1 MPRHRLAGI
10 WHPPL
15 YAPMALLAVCPQVC
29 CPMISVFRNF
39 AKSKWAIGLLVLLG
53 LSLLVTG
60 AQMDVFSGL
69 GSQNVIT
76 AGERSVT
83 PVEFRSELDRVRE
96 NVQQQA
102 GRPVTIEDIVAEN
115 LHIRYLEEQT
125 QRLGFMTWAWNAGI
139 RPGKALV
146 VKQIREIPAFFN
158 PVTGQFS
165 QEQYEQALA
174 AQNLLPEQL
183 ERDFLDQYI
192 QTHYGAAVFAGSRM
206 PRIYGALLAGQALE
220 TRDGRW
226 FAVTQAMAGTAAAP
240 TDAQLTAFL
249 NENAAQLRRPEFR
262 IASVVLFND
271 APNAAPPAIPEARIQ
286 ERFKFSEAAL
296 SKPETRSFI
305 TLTAPTREAAQRI
318 TVALRAGQ
326 TPAQAGAAAN
336 VQPAS
341 QTDVP
346 QSAVADPAVGAA
358 VFALAPGAVSEPVQ
372 ARVGFTVAQLTG
384 ITPAQPATLEG
395 ARDAIVQELRE
406 EDAKAAVFTRVEAY
420 EKARS
425 EGKTLTAAA
434 QQVGARIVQLPPF
447 TKEGRLPDGQPMNA
461 PPQILEQTYALTKG
475 AESDVIDA
483 GQGQYFA
490 LRLDEVT
497 AAALPALADIR
508 SPLAQEWT
516 NRENARLLAAKVEQL
531 AGQVRGGQDIA
542 AVATAAGA
550 TLTSRTNVSQ
560 NPQVQQELGQG
571 LVQGL
576 FGQGKGQVFSGPGA
590 NATVVIGRVDA
601 IRPAN
606 PAQAA
611 PIAEQVRGRMAETWV
626 TEAVAAS
633 IKAAAERAKAK
644 NDPAL
649 AREAL
654 GLDPLPEDGA
664 ATTTPATPAPAA

>member
-1 MPRHRLAGI
+1 
-10 WHPPL
+10 
-15 YAPMALLAVCPQVC
+15 MALLAVCPQVR

-39 AKSKWAIGLLVLLG
+39 AKSKWAVGLLVVLG

-69 GSQNVIT
+69 GSQNVIS
-76 AGERSVT
+76 AGERSVSRT
-83 PVEFRSELDRVRE
+83 QFRSDFESVRA

-102 GRPVTIEDIVAEN
+102 GRPVTIEDMVAEN
-115 LHIRYLEEQT
+115 IHVRFLEEQT
-125 QRLGFMTWAWNAGI
+125 QRLGFMDWAWKAGI
-139 RPGKALV
+139 RPGQELV

-158 PVTGQFS
+158 QVTGQFS

-174 AQNLLPEQL
+174 AQNMTPERL
-183 ERDFLDQYI
+183 ERDFRDQYI
-192 QTHYGAAVFAGSRM
+192 QTHYGSAVFAGSRM

-226 FAVTQAMAGTAAAP
+226 FTVTQSMAGTAGTP

-286 ERFKFSEAAL
+286 ERFEFREAAL
-296 SKPETRSFI
+296 SKPATRSFI
-305 TLTAPTREAAQRI
+305 TLTVPTREAAQKI
-318 TVALRAGQ
+318 TAALRAGQ

-336 VQPAS
+336 VQPAT

-346 QSAVADPAVGAA
+346 QSAVADPAIGAA
-358 VFALAPGAVSEPVQ
+358 VFALAPGAVSDPIQ
-372 ARVGFTVAQLTG
+372 ARVGFAVAQLTG
-384 ITPAQPATLEG
+384 ITPAQSATLES
-395 ARDAIVQELRE
+395 AREAIIQELRE
-406 EDAKAAVFTRVEAY
+406 EDAKAAVFSRVEAY
-420 EKARS
+420 EKART

-434 QQVGARIVQLPPF
+434 QQVGARIVQLPPV

-497 AAALPALADIR
+497 PAALPTLADVR
-508 SPLAQEWT
+508 APLAQEWT
-516 NRENARLLAAKVEQL
+516 NRENARLLAAKAEQL

-542 AVATAAGA
+542 AVAASAGA
-550 TLTSRTNVSQ
+550 TLTNRTRVGQ

-571 LVQGL
+571 VLQGL
-576 FGQGKGQVFSGPGA
+576 FGQGKGQVFSAPGA
-590 NATVVIGRVDA
+590 NATFVIGRVDA
-601 IRPAN
+601 VRPAA
-606 PAQAA
+606 PAEAA
-611 PIAEQVRGRMAETWV
+611 PIAEQVRGRLAEEWV
-626 TEAVAAS
+626 TAAVMAS
-633 IKAAAERAKAK
+633 IKAAAARSRAT

-654 GLDPLPEDGA
+654 GLAPLPEGDA
-664 ATTTPATPAPAA
+664 AAASPATPAPAA